1 MAILVRHGT
10 ARPMMEIESG
20 PTDCPQGL
28 TLRISKEIART
39 IETEWSGKLE
49 TDAKWRRNNVP
60 AGDIVNQRNT
70 RGLACQYALSIKDH
84 IVAIAELF
92 IYKKSCDV
100 TEFEERKKELSQAK
114 ALYGVLRKTAVA
126 SPGGVLLRQKEQF
139 LWIIRNPDIQYDHV
153 IGSNGSEGTD
163 QMEIDSEEDT
173 PEDLE
178 AVDILRNLRSSVA

>member
-1 MAILVRHGT
+1 MFNVSISYSDQTNLEPAQNGHSIMSPQVTLYIGVIPEDLVRGVYMNT
-10 ARPMMEIESG
+10 CRKDAM
-20 PTDCPQGL
+20 
-28 TLRISKEIART
+28 T
-39 IETEWSGKLE
+39 IF
-49 TDAKWRRNNVP
+49 
-60 AGDIVNQRNT
+60 
-70 RGLACQYALSIKDH
+70 LACQYALNIKGQT
-84 IVAIAELF
+84 VAIAELF
-92 IYKKSCDV
+92 IYKKYWDV
-100 TEFEERKKELSQAK
+100 TEFEERKKELRQVK

-126 SPGGVLLRQKEQF
+126 GPGGVLLRQKEQF